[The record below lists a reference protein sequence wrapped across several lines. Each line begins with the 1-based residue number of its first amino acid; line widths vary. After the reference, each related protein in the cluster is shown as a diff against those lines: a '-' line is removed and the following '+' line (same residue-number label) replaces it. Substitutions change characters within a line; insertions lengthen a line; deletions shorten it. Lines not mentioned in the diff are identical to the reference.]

1 MGVTAFADATAV
13 NGSSMSATGASTAAT
28 IEIHGVSITLQA
40 TANSNDVEM
49 AATRQSVIAAINAV
63 SDQTGVVA
71 SDGGNENGVIL
82 TAEDGRNIVLEGTG
96 GNLTTA
102 FGLATATTTAGASSS
117 SLSGTTAGVYEGGY
131 TLIADGDTKSID
143 IDGGYGTGTG
153 TTAATLA
160 IAEGDLVINGTTISA
175 SSSVDD
181 TASDTTSNS
190 SDGSA
195 SGIAIA
201 AAINRSTEQTG
212 VTATVNETVLV
223 GTTGAAPTTAATQ
236 GTTLAI
242 AINNVDIGT
251 VVSQGDI
258 DKDRQSTIDA
268 INAKS
273 GQTGVTAED
282 NGEGI
287 TLRAADGRN
296 ISVAIGGTAAAI
308 ETGGAFGLDADVE
321 GIGQAPVATTLSAFA
336 TSAEIVYSSVRL
348 ESASTITIEAGS
360 SGKSGLD
367 DSGFTL
373 GEFGGGEDGQF
384 LVDIDI
390 STFEGA
396 TAALTAVDNAIAQV
410 ASQRAD
416 LGK

>member
-1 MGVTAFADATAV
+1 
-13 NGSSMSATGASTAAT
+13 
-28 IEIHGVSITLQA
+28 
-40 TANSNDVEM
+40 M
-49 AATRQSVIAAINAV
+49 A
-63 SDQTGVVA
+63 
-71 SDGGNENGVIL
+71 
-82 TAEDGRNIVLEGTG
+82 
-96 GNLTTA
+96 
-102 FGLATATTTAGASSS
+102 S

-143 IDGGYGTGTG
+143 IDGGYGTGTGDLENSGLTRGSYDPSVAVYTNEAQTSSAAGTG

-321 GIGQAPVATTLSAFA
+321 GIGQASVATTLSAFA
-336 TSAEIVYSSVRL
+336 TSAETVYSSVRL
-348 ESASTITIEAGS
+348 ESGS

-416 LGK
+416 LGAIQNRMESTVSNLQITSENLNSANSRIQDADFAAETAELSRTQVLQQAGISVLAQANASGQQVLSLLG

>member
-28 IEIHGVSITLQA
+28 IEINNVSITLQA

-102 FGLATATTTAGASSS
+102 FGLATATTTAG
-117 SLSGTTAGVYEGGY
+117 VYEGGY

-153 TTAATLA
+153 DLENSGLTRGSYDPSVAVYTNEAQTSSAAGTGTTAATLA

-175 SSSVDD
+175 SSPVDD

-223 GTTGAAPTTAATQ
+223 GTTGAAPTTA
-236 GTTLAI
+236 
-242 AINNVDIGT
+242 
-251 VVSQGDI
+251 
-258 DKDRQSTIDA
+258 
-268 INAKS
+268 
-273 GQTGVTAED
+273 
-282 NGEGI
+282 
-287 TLRAADGRN
+287 
-296 ISVAIGGTAAAI
+296 
-308 ETGGAFGLDADVE
+308 
-321 GIGQAPVATTLSAFA
+321 
-336 TSAEIVYSSVRL
+336 
-348 ESASTITIEAGS
+348 
-360 SGKSGLD
+360 
-367 DSGFTL
+367 
-373 GEFGGGEDGQF
+373 
-384 LVDIDI
+384 
-390 STFEGA
+390 
-396 TAALTAVDNAIAQV
+396 
-410 ASQRAD
+410 
-416 LGK
+416 